1 MSRSTISTFQ
11 LFQMFPDA
19 ESARLYLESRLWP
32 DGAIC
37 PACKAGERVT
47 TRKGGFYRCN
57 ACQVDFTI
65 RTGTIF
71 ERSHVPL
78 HKWLY
83 AMYLLVTARKGIS
96 SLQLAKEI
104 GITQKSAWFVLHRI
118 REACGGPKL
127 TKLKGIVELDEC
139 FIGGKERNKHEHKK
153 LKAGRGA
160 VGKTAVLGM
169 RERDGRTVLAP
180 MDERTMQAVTA
191 QIHNNIELGTQLYTD
206 DGIVFSDLD
215 GLFFKHESV
224 NHSAGEY
231 SRGMATTNSIES
243 VWAVLK
249 RGVYGTFHHIS
260 PKHVGRYT
268 DEFAWRLNEGNVKNH
283 TTERLDSM
291 VGAISGK
298 RLTYERL
305 TA

>member
-1 MSRSTISTFQ
+1 M
-11 LFQMFPDA
+11 
-19 ESARLYLESRLWP
+19 
-32 DGAIC
+32 
-37 PACKAGERVT
+37 
-47 TRKGGFYRCN
+47 
-57 ACQVDFTI
+57 
-65 RTGTIF
+65 
-71 ERSHVPL
+71 
-78 HKWLY
+78 
-83 AMYLLVTARKGIS
+83 ARKAA
-96 SLQLAKEI
+96 SLTS
-104 GITQKSAWFVLHRI
+104 GWS
-118 REACGGPKL
+118 
-127 TKLKGIVELDEC
+127 
-139 FIGGKERNKHEHKK
+139 
-153 LKAGRGA
+153 
-160 VGKTAVLGM
+160 
-169 RERDGRTVLAP
+169 
-180 MDERTMQAVTA
+180 
-191 QIHNNIELGTQLYTD
+191 LYTD

-231 SRGMATTNSIES
+231 SRGIATTNSIES